1 MSLTKMR
8 SLPSAKF
15 RLTSSRPVTGVNQ
28 TILVGALFFGC
39 VALAMVHSVP
49 LWIKMTAVTA
59 VVVVALA
66 VLFRLAD

>member
-1 MSLTKMR
+1 MK
-8 SLPSAKF
+8 
-15 RLTSSRPVTGVNQ
+15 TSMNPNLLWPQLSTGWRIGL